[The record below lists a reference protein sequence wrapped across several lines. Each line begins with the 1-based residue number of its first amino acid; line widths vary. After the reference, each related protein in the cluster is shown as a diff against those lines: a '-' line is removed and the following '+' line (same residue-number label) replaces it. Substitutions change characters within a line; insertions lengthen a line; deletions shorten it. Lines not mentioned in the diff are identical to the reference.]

1 VSQRGQRRGSG
12 PHAPKAVALP
22 VPVLLKQGLVLH
34 QTGKL
39 DDAERLYAKIL
50 QLQPDHFHAMHLL
63 GVASL
68 QMQRPERGVELIR
81 KAIELNANVAS
92 AHSNLGNG
100 LMELKRPE
108 DAMESC
114 DNAIALDP
122 DHAEAHN
129 NRGSAMM
136 DLEHPEDALASCDK
150 AIALNPNYAE
160 GPQQSRRCV
169 AGPEPP
175 GRGINKL

>member
-1 VSQRGQRRGSG
+1 MSQRGQRRGPG

-39 DDAERLYAKIL
+39 DDAERLYAKIP

-68 QMQRPERGVELIR
+68 QMQRSERGVELIR

-108 DAMESC
+108 DA
-114 DNAIALDP
+114 
-122 DHAEAHN
+122 
-129 NRGSAMM
+129 
-136 DLEHPEDALASCDK
+136 LASCDK

-169 AGPEPP
+169 AVPEPS
-175 GRGINKL
+175 GRGINKLQYGNRTEPGRFLGALEPKPLLSEAGRF